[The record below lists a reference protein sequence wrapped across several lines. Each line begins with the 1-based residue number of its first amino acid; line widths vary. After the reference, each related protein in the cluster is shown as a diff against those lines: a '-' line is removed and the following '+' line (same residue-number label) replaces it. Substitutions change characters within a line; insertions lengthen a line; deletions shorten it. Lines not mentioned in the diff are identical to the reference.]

1 MTEAAQRLLDDA
13 LELSH
18 DERAAL
24 ALRLSESLD
33 RPPDEGAEAAWPRLI
48 SRRVQEV
55 QAGTAK
61 LVSAEEAISKA
72 HSRGLNGGRAKP
84 RVDR

>member
-1 MTEAAQRLLDDA
+1 MTEAAERLLHDA

-33 RPPDEGAEAAWPRLI
+33 GPPDEGAEAAWANLI
-48 SRRVQEV
+48 ARRVQEV

-61 LVSAEEAISKA
+61 LVSAEAA
-72 HSRGLNGGRAKP
+72 VSRARERIKRP
-84 RVDR
+84 